1 MVSLSDPRQ
10 SRGRRGPLSPAGIDE
25 PQDPAIEVHISQ
37 LVFSFG
43 SAGDQIY
50 VGGTAVYPGKG
61 STIELAS
68 SAIRPILGG
77 AGKYQ
82 GATGWCQTEHLADG
96 SWRHIFHLT
105 GGTAAQESEAT
116 QASPSTGI
124 IRSELGNAL
133 PATAPGQTL
142 SLWHYSIPAGSK
154 LMPHKHPGWQVA
166 RIIAWATA
174 VYRRFRRGLGVA
186 QRRQKRTDRRRW
198 RSHAEYWRVPRWSR
212 SWT

>member
-1 MVSLSDPRQ
+1 MKFAFAS
-10 SRGRRGPLSPAGIDE
+10 
-25 PQDPAIEVHISQ
+25 

-154 LMPHKHPGWQVA
+154 LMPHKHPGWQVLASSPGNCSIPSFPA
-166 RIIAWATA
+166 RPRCCATTA
-174 VYRRFRRGLGVA
+174 EKNRSAQVA
-186 QRRQKRTDRRRW
+186 
-198 RSHAEYWRVPRWSR
+198 
-212 SWT
+212 